1 MPGSEN
7 IQNCLLEDL
16 GTELKQGKLTYQDGS
31 EYIGGLKVVE
41 GRKMRHGL
49 GVLNR
54 EKGKDGV
61 LYKYE
66 GPWTADC
73 MGDGPGELLMY
84 AMNIPQ
90 EIDDRGEEE
99 D

>member
-1 MPGSEN
+1 
-7 IQNCLLEDL
+7 
-16 GTELKQGKLTYQDGS
+16 
-31 EYIGGLKVVE
+31 
-41 GRKMRHGL
+41 MRHGL

-84 AMNIPQ
+84 AMNITQ